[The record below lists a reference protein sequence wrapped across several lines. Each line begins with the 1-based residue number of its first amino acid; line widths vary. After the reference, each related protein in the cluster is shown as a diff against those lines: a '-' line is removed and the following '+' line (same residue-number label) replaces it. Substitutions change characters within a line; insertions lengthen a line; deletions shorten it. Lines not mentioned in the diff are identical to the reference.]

1 MQLGVMEMKTNI
13 KKDVKY
19 PQHSNSNAYFQTYVS
34 SLYTYQLNAPQS

>member
-1 MQLGVMEMKTNI
+1 MEMKTSM

-19 PQHSNSNAYFQTYVS
+19 PQHSNSSADVQRYIS